1 MAAVPFRL
9 VTKTRVPAVEG
20 LFTEVEGVAHLIGA
34 KVPGRESYFFPAH
47 LSGMAGGDPAAV
59 GAELEEV
66 LLSPTGTVWSYTTS
80 SYSPPPPFVANTDP
94 YEPITIA
101 AVKLEKEQMVVL
113 GQCTQ
118 GITPDDLEIGM
129 AMELYVDVLHEDDD
143 HEYTV
148 WKWRPVTGERRG
160 GAGGEN

>member
-1 MAAVPFRL
+1 MPAVPFRS

-20 LFTEVEGVAHLIGA
+20 LFTEVNGVAHLIGA
-34 KVPGRESYFFPAH
+34 KVPDRDSYFFPAH
-47 LSGMAGGDPAAV
+47 LPGMAGGDPASV

-66 LLSPTGTVWSYTTS
+66 LLSNTGTVWSYTTS
-80 SYSPPPPFVANTDP
+80 SYAPPPPFIANTDP

-129 AMELYVDVLHEDDD
+129 AMELYIDVLNEDDD

-148 WKWRPVTGERRG
+148 WKWRPASTGA
-160 GAGGEN
+160 AGEEN